1 LNPSITGEAMA
12 NRLLL
17 KSSMSE
23 QGFRNLSEEWWHD
36 TPVDE
41 PYPDTSFDVP
51 VR

>member
-1 LNPSITGEAMA
+1 MRMSASA
-12 NRLLL
+12 RARAL

-36 TPVDE
+36 TLIDE
-41 PYPDTSFDVP
+41 PYPDTYFDVP